1 MSLNSDPASSGRP
14 SLMFTT
20 SSQPVNPVP
29 QALSDG
35 LRRWNESNSDDA
47 SLMEDCDRCVLSLNI
62 PDDSQAEGIALRLY
76 QHLRM
81 FGVIT
86 GLNISSTMTIRFATA
101 DQEERVSQQ
110 EAMAREFERK
120 IDALCEELSL
130 ARARYLEQ
138 SERYKL
144 QLENESKAFAS
155 LRQQL
160 EESLASQEEQY
171 AQKSHTLQRIIDD
184 MKEEL
189 HDMDLNLEMRNKL
202 VEEKDRQLIASSGKY
217 QRECGELTSEVKR
230 LEEALKEEGRKL
242 EMLESVRDS
251 LKAEEQKKRDMLE
264 RNESEKATKDSLI
277 KVLHTRIDEL
287 KERNKVLRGAV
298 MHSDTRQLDLEVK
311 LSASMTDK
319 AVAEKRIKDSGTKVA
334 MLKEELAIGIN
345 EKKKMLAE
353 VAALRSDFAQMK
365 TKSEGRD
372 SEFRRLR
379 ATLDVLLEG
388 MSTVERHR
396 LLGKEKGD
404 SHEAGWSNKKAIQ
417 RALVC
422 MDEFEE
428 TQFSRKGK
436 TLTFKDIPWPVLND
450 LSTFGPRDITR
461 KRVDKFFVAAEA
473 DLGSDRYWELLER
486 IYKAFRKERW
496 EKRGLLESVG
506 DQQLVD
512 GFESAR
518 DIVLRAVRPLWRG

>member
-1 MSLNSDPASSGRP
+1 M
-14 SLMFTT
+14 
-20 SSQPVNPVP
+20 
-29 QALSDG
+29 
-35 LRRWNESNSDDA
+35 
-47 SLMEDCDRCVLSLNI
+47 DCDRCVLSLNI
-62 PDDSQAEGIALRLY
+62 PDDSQAKGIALRLY

-86 GLNISSTMTIRFATA
+86 GLDISSTMTIRFATA
-101 DQEERVSQQ
+101 DQAATALQAIRNPMFCSNIGARITVAYMPENPFENLKDQHHPLEERVPQQ
-110 EAMAREFERK
+110 EAMAKEFERK
-120 IDALCEELSL
+120 IDALCDELSL

-171 AQKSHTLQRIIDD
+171 AQKSHTLQRIIDV

-189 HDMDLNLEMRNKL
+189 HDMDLNLEMRNKV
-202 VEEKDRQLIASSGKY
+202 VEEKYRQLMASSGKY

-277 KVLHTRIDEL
+277 KVLHARIDEL

-319 AVAEKRIKDSGTKVA
+319 AVAEKRIKDSDTKVA

-353 VAALRSDFAQMK
+353 VAALRSDLAQMK

-396 LLGKEKGD
+396 LLGKEEGN

-436 TLTFKDIPWPVLND
+436 TLTFKDIPSPVLND
-450 LSTFGPRDITR
+450 LSAFWPRDITK

-486 IYKAFRKERW
+486 MYKAFRKERW
-496 EKRGLLESVG
+496 EKRGLLESIS